1 MKELCGSI
9 ARVDLTSGTVKYEK
23 SKDFYKWLGGRG
35 YGVKKVFDEVPKDV
49 DPLSAQN
56 KIVIAAGCFTGTS
69 IPGSS
74 RINIVSRNVFNN
86 GITYASGGG
95 DFAPALRKSAIDA
108 LIIEG
113 RSEKPVY
120 LEVKEGFVNIKD
132 AGNVWGK
139 TITDTELAIKEEL
152 NDKNVKIAAIGP
164 AGENLVKM
172 ACVIIDR
179 AHAAAWGGCGA
190 ILGSK
195 NLKAVAAYSNG
206 PREIEI
212 FDKEKFTDELNR
224 YRWILSASIPAA
236 NLKRVGTHGTAGA
249 GGLTGK
255 APTSVR
261 NSLDEYW
268 DPDKNGKVTESAYKE
283 YEIGRSTCYN
293 CPIACLHEYEMS
305 YDGEIVKGVGMH
317 ANSVRGFSSNWDVDE
332 PAAVFKAHVLCNEYG
347 LDVDGTSATV
357 AWAIECYEE
366 GIITDEDTHGRK
378 LTWGN
383 HKELIKLIAEIAHRE
398 KFGDVLAEGVVSA
411 SKIIGRN
418 SIKNAMQIKG
428 VAINEQSL
436 RTHKAWAL
444 GIAVSSRGS
453 GHVSASPQTEKRGIS
468 PETGKW
474 LFNNP
479 EAGNPISYEGK
490 GRLVGWYEI
499 YKALVDS
506 VGICY
511 FNAGWY
517 EFALS
522 DVTYFREFYNSITG
536 AELSNEEMWRIGEE
550 VINIEKA
557 INTVYAG
564 LTRKDDYLPERIM
577 SIPISDGKFKGELMH
592 RDKFDKMLEEYYE
605 FHGWD
610 KKTGLQHEEVLKE
623 KGFAKIA
630 EFLTS
635 IQ

>member
-1 MKELCGSI
+1 MKELYGNI
-9 ARVDLTSGTVKYEK
+9 ARVDLTSRTVKYER

-35 YGVKKVFDEVPKDV
+35 YGVNKVFDEVPKDV
-49 DPLSAQN
+49 DPLSAEN
-56 KIVIAAGCFTGTS
+56 KIIVAAGCFTGTS

-74 RINIVSRNVFNN
+74 RINIISKNVFNN
-86 GITYASGGG
+86 GISYSSGGG
-95 DFAPALRKSAIDA
+95 DFAPALRKSGIDA

-113 RSEKPVY
+113 RSENPVY
-120 LEVKEGFVNIKD
+120 LEVKEGIVNIKD
-132 AGNVWGK
+132 AEKIWGK
-139 TITDTELAIKEEL
+139 TITDTELGIKEEL
-152 NDKNVKIAAIGP
+152 NDNNVKIAAIGP
-164 AGENLVKM
+164 GGENLVKF

-206 PREIEI
+206 PRKIEI
-212 FDKEKFTDELNR
+212 SDKEKFINELNR

-236 NLKRVGTHGTAGA
+236 NLKRIGTHGTAGA

-268 DPDKNGKVTESAYKE
+268 DPDKNSKVTESAYKK

-293 CPIACLHEYEMS
+293 CPIACLHEYEMN

-332 PAAVFKAHVLCNEYG
+332 PAAVFKSHVLCNEYG

-366 GIITDEDTHGRK
+366 GIITDKDTYGRK

-383 HKELIKLIAEIAHRE
+383 HKEFIKLITEIAHRE
-398 KFGDVLAEGVVSA
+398 KFGDVLAEGVVNA
-411 SKIIGRN
+411 SKIIGSN

-444 GIAVSSRGS
+444 GIAISTRGS
-453 GHVSASPQTEKRGIS
+453 GHVSASPQTEKRGIL

-474 LFNNP
+474 LFDNP
-479 EAGNPISYEGK
+479 EAGDPVSYKGK
-490 GRLVGWYEI
+490 GKLVGWYEI

-522 DVTYFREFYNSITG
+522 DVTYFKDIYNSITG
-536 AELSNEEMWRIGEE
+536 AELSNEEMWRIGQE
-550 VINIEKA
+550 VINMEKA

-564 LTRKDDYLPERIM
+564 LTREDDYLPERIM

-592 RDKFDKMLEEYYE
+592 RDKFDEMLEEYYD
-605 FHGWD
+605 FHSWD
-610 KKTGLQHEEVLKE
+610 KKTGLQYEDVLKK
-623 KGFAKIA
+623 KGFTRIA
-630 EFLTS
+630 EFLSST
-635 IQ
+635 Q